1 MISGVLFVCETM
13 ARFIRFRTE
22 WPAAMKNFIL
32 FRQVNSGHFR
42 LALVEHCRL
51 ERCRGP
57 GCALRR
63 RRLARIM
70 YTQKFDAFEFV

>member
-1 MISGVLFVCETM
+1 MISGILYVCETM

-22 WPAAMKNFIL
+22 WPVAMKNFIL
-32 FRQVNSGHFR
+32 FRQVNSGYFR
-42 LALVEHCRL
+42 LALVEHCRP
-51 ERCRGP
+51 ERRHGP

-63 RRLARIM
+63 CGLARIM

>member
-1 MISGVLFVCETM
+1 MISDVLYVCETM
-13 ARFIRFRTE
+13 THFIRFRTE
-22 WPAAMKNFIL
+22 WPVVMKKFIL
-32 FRQVNSGHFR
+32 FRQLNSGHFR
-42 LALVEHCRL
+42 LALVEHCSL

-63 RRLARIM
+63 RGLARIM